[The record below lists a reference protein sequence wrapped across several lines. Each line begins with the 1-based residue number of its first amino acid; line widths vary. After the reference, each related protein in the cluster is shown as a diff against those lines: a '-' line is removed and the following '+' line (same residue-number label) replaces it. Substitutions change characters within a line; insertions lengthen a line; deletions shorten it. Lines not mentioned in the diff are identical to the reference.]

1 MMLSLQSDNWII
13 GVLDNWIIEVLGNWV
28 IEVLGNWVIE
38 EILIINYSA
47 ILIIKIIMAN
57 EKSFL

>member
-1 MMLSLQSDNWII
+1 MILSLQSDF
-13 GVLDNWIIEVLGNWV
+13 WV
-28 IEVLGNWVIE
+28 IGVLGNWVIE
-38 EILIINYSA
+38 EILIINYSE

>member
-13 GVLDNWIIEVLGNWV
+13 GVLDNWI